1 MKVAM
6 LVAVLLLSSSTRL
19 AGQNPVGYQQRD
31 AENAAVKYLRADASL
46 RQSYPL
52 APDAAAML
60 RKLVESPLDGED
72 EKLVKAAGEALDEFH
87 HGATSKRCDW
97 AISTEDGALAN
108 TAHRGAIME
117 LVYVS
122 GLRARLRFRDG
133 DVTGAMSDLLAG
145 MAAAR
150 HLSTDGSL
158 ASVLFAY
165 RLENALSGI
174 LAQDLY
180 RFSPAQLKEL
190 ASDLDALPSGSNLA
204 MAFHEEKV
212 LRHEMLDIGQE
223 AKSRDDLI
231 RLLLEK
237 IPILQS
243 DKESANA
250 IVDGCGS
257 SIKGFLDCV
266 EQQRSFNNVWDSRFS
281 LPPEQ
286 FEATYKAELE
296 KLSPKNPV
304 IHQFTPNLP
313 RFRWADAYCQ
323 TRRALMQT
331 AIAIR
336 LDGAN
341 KLNQHP
347 DPYNSKPFIY
357 ITLDNGFRLESR
369 LTENG
374 VPLSLSIRTR

>member
-1 MKVAM
+1 MKAEIF
-6 LVAVLLLSSSTRL
+6 VAVLLLSASTRL
-19 AGQNPVGYQQRD
+19 AAQSPTGDERQV
-31 AENAAVKYLRADASL
+31 ENAAVKYLRADVSL

-52 APDAAAML
+52 VPDATAAL
-60 RKLVESPLDGED
+60 RKLVESPLDSED
-72 EKLVKAAGEALDEFH
+72 EKLVEAAGEALDEFH

-133 DVTGAMSDLLAG
+133 DTTGAMSDLLAA

-150 HLSTDGSL
+150 HLSVDGSL

-165 RLENALSGI
+165 RLENTLSGI

-180 RFSPAQLKEL
+180 RISPTQLRKL
-190 ASDLDALPSGSNLA
+190 ASDLDGLPSGSNLG
-204 MAFHEEKV
+204 MAYHDEKV
-212 LRHEMLDIGQE
+212 RRNEFFDIGQE
-223 AKSRDDLI
+223 ARTREDLI
-231 RLLLEK
+231 RLILKK

-243 DKESANA
+243 DEQSANA
-250 IVDGCGS
+250 IVEGCGGT
-257 SIKGFLDCV
+257 IKGFLDCV
-266 EQQRSFNNVWDSRFS
+266 DQQRAFYTAWDSRFS

-286 FEATYKAELE
+286 FENTYKAEIE
-296 KLSPKNPV
+296 KVSAKNLV

-323 TRRALMQT
+323 TRRALIQA
-331 AIAIR
+331 AIAVR
-336 LDGAN
+336 LNGPN
-341 KLNQHP
+341 ELNQQP
-347 DPYNSKPFIY
+347 DPYDRKPFTY
-357 ITLDNGFRLESR
+357 VPVDNGFRLESR
-369 LTENG
+369 LRENG
-374 VPLSLSIRTR
+374 VPLSLSIISR